1 MTSAFSCKST
11 PRALFLMLR
20 PLLCLFLLATFPLC
34 LRGRGVLVGTG
45 SVGGMGLQQESGQ
58 QRVDLCATKAT
69 LAGDSMITC
78 ELQRDASSQN
88 SLQQTLDVYAALL
101 LDIARRAVLPQAV
114 PAAQQGLDLA
124 QAKELV
130 KSTFNNDVQPGVAR
144 DTAAKIDA
152 AKEGVMKE
160 VRELAASFK
169 VCQTKTEELKSAVR
183 SQREAMEALSAAVGS
198 SGSSSSSSNTN
209 SGATGDV
216 RERVGAL
223 EAVWRES
230 RQAHES
236 QNAARGDKLDSHSVS
251 IATLQS
257 TLSQAEAA
265 RFAAEETVS
274 ALRERVSKLEVLVDL
289 LIKKL

>member
-1 MTSAFSCKST
+1 
-11 PRALFLMLR
+11 MLR
-20 PLLCLFLLATFPLC
+20 LLLCLFLLATFPLC
-34 LRGRGVLVGTG
+34 LRGGGVLVGAG
-45 SVGGMGLQQESGQ
+45 SIGGMGLQQESGQ

-78 ELQRDASSQN
+78 ELQRDASSKN

-169 VCQTKTEELKSAVR
+169 VCQTKTEELEGAVR

-198 SGSSSSSSNTN
+198 SGSSSSSSTN

-265 RFAAEETVS
+265 RTVAEETIA

-289 LIKKL
+289 LIKKM

>member
-1 MTSAFSCKST
+1 
-11 PRALFLMLR
+11 
-20 PLLCLFLLATFPLC
+20 
-34 LRGRGVLVGTG
+34 
-45 SVGGMGLQQESGQ
+45 
-58 QRVDLCATKAT
+58 
-69 LAGDSMITC
+69 MITC
-78 ELQRDASSQN
+78 ELQRDASSHH

-130 KSTFNNDVQPGVAR
+130 KSTFTNDVQPGVAR

-169 VCQTKTEELKSAVR
+169 VCQAKTEELEGAVR

-198 SGSSSSSSNTN
+198 SGSSSSSTN

-257 TLSQAEAA
+257 TLSQAESA
-265 RFAAEETVS
+265 RTVAEETVS

-289 LIKKL
+289 LIKKM